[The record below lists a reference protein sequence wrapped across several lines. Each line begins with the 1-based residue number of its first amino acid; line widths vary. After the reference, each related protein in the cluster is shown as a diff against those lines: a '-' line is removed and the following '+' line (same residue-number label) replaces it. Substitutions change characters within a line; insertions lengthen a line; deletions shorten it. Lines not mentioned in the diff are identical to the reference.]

1 MTGTSQDSEV
11 REFFRRFESA
21 SESLDNDTLRACFAE
36 VFMAADP
43 TGTQP
48 VPLEG
53 FLSVLPRRKEM
64 FAAAGIGRVT
74 LTDLTHIS
82 LDEHYVLVHT
92 TWTAERRD
100 ATDGAGAVTLLSSY
114 ILRRSSDGLR
124 IVFYLNH
131 KDLADLLRPDAGH
144 ASSSI

>member
-1 MTGTSQDSEV
+1 MTGTSQDVEV
-11 REFFRRFESA
+11 REFFARFESA
-21 SESLDNDTLRACFAE
+21 SESLNSDTLGTCFAE

-43 TGTQP
+43 SGAQP
-48 VPLEG
+48 VPLAG

-64 FAAAGIGRVT
+64 FAAAGIGPVT
-74 LTDLTHIS
+74 LTDLTHID

-92 TWTAERRD
+92 TWTTERRD
-100 ATDGAGAVTLLSSY
+100 ASDGAGSVTLLSSY

-131 KDLADLLRPDAGH
+131 KDLADVLRPDGGDD
-144 ASSSI
+144 SGSI

>member
-1 MTGTSQDSEV
+1 
-11 REFFRRFESA
+11 
-21 SESLDNDTLRACFAE
+21 
-36 VFMAADP
+36 MAADP

-92 TWTAERRD
+92 TWTSERRD

-114 ILRRSSDGLR
+114 ILSRSSDGLR

>member
-1 MTGTSQDSEV
+1 
-11 REFFRRFESA
+11 
-21 SESLDNDTLRACFAE
+21 
-36 VFMAADP
+36 MAADP

-53 FLSVLPRRKEM
+53 FLPVLPRRKEM

-74 LTDLTHIS
+74 LTDLTHID

-92 TWTAERRD
+92 TWTTERRD
-100 ATDGAGAVTLLSSY
+100 ASDGAGSVTLLSSY

-131 KDLADLLRPDAGH
+131 KDLADVLRPDGGDD
-144 ASSSI
+144 SGSI